1 MKPNSFAV
9 VEWNRP
15 NGRSELEAIIVKKLA
30 VKESVRAG
38 AIAEM
43 QYDGEIW
50 RGKI

>member
-15 NGRSELEAIIVKKLA
+15 NGRSELEAIIVKLA